1 MDSKV
6 NGISVIKDAYH
17 LHLDDPE
24 AVEDICMLINEM
36 AQYGEMV
43 VVFVESLSLL
53 HPQKIVKKTV
63 TAAAQGC
70 VSSLGKDLQER
81 MMIWNSEFIPL
92 VLKMP

>member
-6 NGISVIKDAYH
+6 NGINVIKDAYH

-43 VVFVESLSLL
+43 VVFVESFS
-53 HPQKIVKKTV
+53 PSPPK
-63 TAAAQGC
+63 
-70 VSSLGKDLQER
+70 R
-81 MMIWNSEFIPL
+81 
-92 VLKMP
+92 